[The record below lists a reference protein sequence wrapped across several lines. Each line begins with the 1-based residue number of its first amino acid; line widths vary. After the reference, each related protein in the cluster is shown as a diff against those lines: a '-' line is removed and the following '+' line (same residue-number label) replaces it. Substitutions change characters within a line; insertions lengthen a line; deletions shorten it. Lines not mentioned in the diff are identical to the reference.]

1 MSNGWSHELPHT
13 SQVARTY
20 AEILDDPRTKDEDKR
35 RIIGDHIL
43 GVAATVLA
51 RNGDRKLAM
60 LLANVVSV
68 RYGLDPEDQSWDNLW
83 IDVLPEDQPAYTEET
98 IEQLKRLFNDI
109 GERRS
114 YPVGWVC
121 VRQVLPEVGPGW
133 QSQLKA
139 QADGERPTNQGRRV
153 RLAPPKFTEDGLW
166 FTNAGELAVYRAL
179 KRLQDSVLRSEETI
193 GIYPL
198 AGGRVPGRTWEPDVL
213 VTYKG
218 RAGVIEVDGP
228 HHNGRRAMDR
238 TRDHLLMDAGV
249 AFVDRI
255 PVEVLDSPDEL
266 TEALQRF
273 LRRLDGAK

>member
-1 MSNGWSHELPHT
+1 M
-13 SQVARTY
+13 
-20 AEILDDPRTKDEDKR
+20 DDPRTKDEDKR